1 MTGTGLWTP
10 LTIRGRRLK
19 NRLVFPPFVNG
30 FADGHR
36 VSPTTVDWYR
46 RLARGGVGTIITEA
60 LFVHPSSEPQPNMI
74 TGYHPDNRDR
84 WARLAGTVEDADCRL
99 IGQLVH
105 AGRSRMLTG
114 SRYQGVAP
122 SAVADPYSGHV
133 PRALTGAEIAELVDT
148 YARTAATLAAAGFS
162 GVEIHA
168 AHGHL
173 LSLFLSPRWNRRDD
187 AYGGDPERR
196 VRVIAD
202 IVTAVRASC
211 PAGFLVSLA
220 LTAEEGPDGGPTA
233 DEAAAMFRRLTVT
246 APVDLVTYRA
256 GTIGPTLADHIPDL
270 TYPPAP
276 MLDLQRRMRAANPDT
291 PSLAVGRIT
300 DGAAAA
306 QVLDSGAAD
315 LVALGRPLVVD
326 PDLPRRL
333 LACDLPERRCAYC
346 NICWTE
352 VQSGNPGRCP
362 VAPAWGRPPEEE
374 RPEEERPEEE
384 REDREEPEVREE
396 QRVTE
401 GRTATTPR
409 GTPPHPPRRR
419 PRNPR
424 VTVVG
429 GGVAGLTAAAV
440 FAERGHQVTHFA
452 GATPGGRLARQS
464 LLPALRELAA
474 LVDAPR
480 LRGRAADV
488 RHLARRAEPTSL
500 LATAPD
506 LVVLAT
512 GATGPVPAYVRS
524 APTGPA
530 EISAL
535 HAWDAER
542 LRTLR
547 RSPAPGGTAVIVAD
561 DDDPA
566 AYALA
571 CVLAPLHHRTVVLT
585 TAPEP
590 LPHLSWIYRRGLER
604 MLRRAGVHHRTGR
617 VPVALRPGEL
627 EITTGAATETLAD
640 VTRLVWS
647 SPRVPGTPLTGP
659 LQDAGVPYLLLGD
672 AAHPTTLPDILRD
685 LPAALRAAHLVP
697 TS

>member
-1 MTGTGLWTP
+1 MTGTGLRTP
-10 LTIRGRRLK
+10 LTIRGSTLK

-36 VSPTTVDWYR
+36 ISPTTVNWYR
-46 RLARGGVGTIITEA
+46 RLARGGVGTVITEA

-74 TGYHPDNRDR
+74 TAYHPDNRNR
-84 WARLAGTVEDADCRL
+84 WARLAAAVEDADCRL

-114 SRYQGVAP
+114 TRYQGLAP

-133 PRALTGAEIAELVDT
+133 PRALTGAEITELVDT

-196 VRVIAD
+196 VRIIAD

-220 LTAEEGPDGGPTA
+220 LTAEEGTGGGPTA
-233 DEAAAMFRRLTVT
+233 DEAAAMFRHLTAT
-246 APVDLVTYRA
+246 APVDVVTYRA

-276 MLDLQRRMRAANPDT
+276 MLDMQRRMRAANPGT
-291 PSLAVGRIT
+291 PSIAVGRIT

-306 QVLDSGAAD
+306 RVLDSGAGD

-326 PDLPRRL
+326 PGLPRRL
-333 LACDLPERRCAYC
+333 LAGDLPLRRCAYC

-362 VAPAWGRPPEEE
+362 VAPDWGRRPPEE
-374 RPEEERPEEE
+374 PAG
-384 REDREEPEVREE
+384 

-401 GRTATTPR
+401 DRTATVR
-409 GTPPHPPRRR
+409 GTPPRR
-419 PRNPR
+419 PRRPR

-429 GGVAGLTAAAV
+429 GGAAGLTAAAA

-464 LLPALRELAA
+464 LLPALRELTA

-480 LRGRAADV
+480 LRGRAAGV
-488 RHLARRAEPTSL
+488 RHLARRAEPPSL

-512 GATGPVPAYVRS
+512 GATGPVPDYVRS
-524 APTGPA
+524 APTGAA
-530 EISAL
+530 EITAL
-535 HAWDAER
+535 RAWDADR

-547 RSPAPGGTAVIVAD
+547 RSPAPGGTAVVVAD

-571 CVLAPLHHRTVVLT
+571 CLLAPLHRRTVVLT
-585 TAPEP
+585 TAAEP
-590 LPHLSWIYRRGLER
+590 LPHLSWIYRRGLDR
-604 MLRRAGVHHRTGR
+604 MLRRAGVHHRTDR
-617 VPVALRPGEL
+617 VPIALRPGEL
-627 EITTGAATETLAD
+627 EITGGAATETLTD

-647 SPRVPGTPLTGP
+647 SPRVPGTTLTGP
-659 LQDAGVPYLLLGD
+659 LQDAGVPHLLLGD
-672 AAHPTTLPDILRD
+672 AARPTTLPDILRE
-685 LPAALRAAHLVP
+685 LPGALRAVHLAP